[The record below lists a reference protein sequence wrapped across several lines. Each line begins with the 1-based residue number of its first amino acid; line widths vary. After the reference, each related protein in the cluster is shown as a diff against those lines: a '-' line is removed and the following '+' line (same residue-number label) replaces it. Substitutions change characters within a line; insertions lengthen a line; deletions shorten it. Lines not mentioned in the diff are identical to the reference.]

1 MGISIRKGQ
10 RISLRKAAT
19 DSGSSAILTNIKIG
33 LGWKARITSGSSFD
47 LDATAF
53 MLEATGKVPDDRYF
67 IFYGQLK
74 SPDGSVEHLGDE
86 REGNASMV
94 SYDDED
100 EEEINIDLTQVP
112 DFVSKVAICVSI
124 HEAGLR
130 NQNFGM
136 VEDAYIRV
144 VNADDNIEI
153 ARYDLSE
160 DASIETAMIF
170 AEVYNKNNEW
180 RFRAIGQGF
189 SGGLGPLAK
198 HYGVDVEE

>member
-1 MGISIRKGQ
+1 MGVSIRKGQ
-10 RISLRKAAT
+10 RISLRKASS
-19 DSGSSAILTNIKIG
+19 DSGSSTVLTKIKIG
-33 LGWKARITSGSSFD
+33 LGWKARITSGDSFD

-53 MLEATGKVPDDRYF
+53 MLQSNGKVPDDRYF
-67 IFYGQLK
+67 IFYGQMK
-74 SPDGSVEHLGDE
+74 SPSGSVEHMGDE
-86 REGNASMV
+86 REGNTADIA
-94 SYDDED
+94 YEDED
-100 EEEINIDLTQVP
+100 EEEIYIDLTAVP
-112 DFVSKVAICVSI
+112 HFVNKVAICVSI
-124 HEAGLR
+124 HEASQK

-136 VEDAYIRV
+136 VEDAYVRV
-144 VNADDNIEI
+144 VNAEDEIEI

-189 SGGLGPLAK
+189 AGGLGPLAR